1 MPPDR
6 EVQQTLCRMCDDRCG
21 IDVHLEHGRIVDIV
35 GNKEHLWNHGRV
47 CAKARGAVDM
57 VYHPDR
63 IVTPLKRTAD
73 GFEEIPLEQALDEF
87 AARIVDVKERY
98 GARAVGVWKGE
109 AVGFGRQKGLA
120 RRFEHALGSPNYL
133 SNDSMCMTHYV
144 TRARRAG
151 ATLVVVDPRLSA
163 IARRADL
170 HAELRPGTD
179 GALAWGLIRQLI
191 ETGAYAKDF
200 VERHTLGFSQVAE
213 HAEAFTLEAVQ
224 EETGVASET
233 IRDIARA
240 MGAAAPR
247 VAVYVGN
254 GLEHHENGVNNI
266 RAIAM
271 FDGLLGSVDVE
282 GGNRYGESLGLRD
295 LTLYEERPLRRLD
308 PADHARRRP
317 LSVPRAG
324 HHRSQPHADQPELHS
339 CPPGVAVAR
348 SPCGA

>member
-73 GFEEIPLEQALDEF
+73 GFEEIPLEQALDES

-98 GARAVGVWKGE
+98 GARYAGYTVVDGDWP
-109 AVGFGRQKGLA
+109 LA
-120 RRFEHALGSPNYL
+120 DVENARCIVIWGANPPHAHPN
-133 SNDSMCMTHYV
+133 MTHYV

-247 VAVYVGN
+247 AAVYVGN